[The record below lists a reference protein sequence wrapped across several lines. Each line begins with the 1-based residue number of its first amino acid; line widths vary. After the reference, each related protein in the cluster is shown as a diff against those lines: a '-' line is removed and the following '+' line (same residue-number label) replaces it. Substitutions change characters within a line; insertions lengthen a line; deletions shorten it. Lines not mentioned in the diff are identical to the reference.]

1 MKKIFGIALAA
12 AMMVGCG
19 SSTKFTIKGES
30 DKFAGKYA
38 YLQVEEGQALKTIDS
53 VAVAGNAFTLQGQT
67 EAPYAAY
74 VVVKDAGAERPEF
87 YAEVYVEPAQITIE
101 EVAGERPSFKAVG
114 GAMNDAM
121 NAVNDKLAAIEAK
134 MSEGADNTALENE
147 YYAALYDAIV
157 ANGGNLVAQNILR
170 NNYYAFEPQQVIDAI
185 ATMPAEAQESFA
197 NMKQSA
203 EQALKVMPGN
213 QYIDITEVGTGDQPQ
228 TLTPDGKVLTLKSVV
243 ENKKNKYVLI
253 DFWASWC
260 GPCMREVPYLVDTY
274 KKYHN
279 KGFEIYGVSF
289 DRAREPWLKAIE
301 EKELDWVHVSA
312 VNYWD
317 NKARHDYAVNSIP
330 ANFLVDCATGQ
341 IIAKGL
347 RGEQVA
353 EKIGELLK

>member
-1 MKKIFGIALAA
+1 MRKIFAIAMAA

-19 SSTKFTIKGES
+19 SNTKFTIKGES

-38 YLQVEEGQALKTIDS
+38 YLQVEEGQELKTIDS
-53 VAVAGNAFTLQGQT
+53 VAVAGNAFTLAGET

-134 MSEGADNTALENE
+134 MGEGDNSALEAE

-185 ATMPAEAQESFA
+185 ATIPAEAQESFA
-197 NMKQSA
+197 NMKKSA
-203 EQALKVMPGN
+203 EQALKVLPGN
-213 QYIDITEVGTGDQPQ
+213 PYIDITEEGTGEQPQ
-228 TLTPDGKVLTLKSVV
+228 TLTPDGKVLTLKSVI
-243 ENKKNKYVLI
+243 ENKANKYVLI
-253 DFWASWC
+253 DFLASWC

-330 ANFLVDCATGQ
+330 ANFLVDCATGK

>member
-1 MKKIFGIALAA
+1 MRKIFAIAMAA

-19 SSTKFTIKGES
+19 SNTKFTIKGES

-38 YLQVEEGQALKTIDS
+38 YLQVEEGQELKTIDS
-53 VAVAGNAFTLQGQT
+53 VAVAGNAFTLAGET
-67 EAPYAAY
+67 EAPYSAY

-134 MSEGADNTALENE
+134 MGEGDNSALEAE
-147 YYAALYDAIV
+147 YYATLYDAII

-197 NMKQSA
+197 NMKKSA
-203 EQALKVMPGN
+203 EQALKVLPGN
-213 QYIDITEVGTGDQPQ
+213 PYIDITEEGTGEQPQ

-243 ENKKNKYVLI
+243 ENKANKYVLI

-330 ANFLVDCATGQ
+330 ANFLVDCATGK

>member
-1 MKKIFGIALAA
+1 MKKIFGIVMAA
-12 AMMVGCG
+12 AAMVGCG
-19 SSTKFTIKGES
+19 NKAAFTITGES

-38 YLQVEEGQALKTIDS
+38 YIQVEEGNELRTIDS
-53 VAVAGNAFTLQGQT
+53 VAVAGNAFTLKGVAET
-67 EAPYAAY
+67 PYSAY
-74 VVVKDAGAERPEF
+74 LVVKDAGAQSPEF
-87 YAEVYVEPAQITIE
+87 YTQLYVEPGQITIE
-101 EVAGERPSFKAVG
+101 EVAGERPSFKATG
-114 GAMNDAM
+114 GYLNGIMGQINDHM
-121 NAVNDKLAAIEAK
+121 SRIE
-134 MSEGADNTALENE
+134 SEEEIIAT
-147 YYAALYDAIV
+147 LYSSIMG
-157 ANGGNLVAQNILR
+157 NKGNLISQDLLR
-170 NNYYAFEPQQVIDAI
+170 DNYYMLEPQQVIDAI
-185 ATMPAEAQESFA
+185 AILPAETQESFA
-197 NMKQSA
+197 NMKKSA

-260 GPCMREVPYLVDTY
+260 GPCMREVPYLVEAY
-274 KKYHN
+274 KTYHN

-301 EKELDWVHVSA
+301 EKELDWLHVSA

-347 RGEQVA
+347 RGEQVV
-353 EKIGELLK
+353 EKMGELLK